1 MAHALRLPNF
11 VLQRATRRE
20 QEYNERQWSAVKS
33 LQSPTWLKE
42 IYDRISGLAALE
54 ENWDS
59 YGGLPVAPRAIS
71 TIRVVLS
78 NLDIEDMPR
87 PHVGAI
93 ADGGIG
99 LHWRVADRD
108 LEIEVEP
115 NGEVHFL
122 KTRVGTEPNSVDVHT
137 WEDAQAVMYWVLGK

>member
-1 MAHALRLPNF
+1 MAHALSLPQF
-11 VLQRATRRE
+11 LGKERPRRD
-20 QEYNERQWSAVKS
+20 QDTNRSQWYGVRS

-42 IYDRISGLAALE
+42 IYDRISGLAALK

-59 YGGLPVAPRAIS
+59 YGGLPVAPQAIS
-71 TIRVVLS
+71 MIRVVLS

-87 PHVGAI
+87 PHVAAI
-93 ADGGIG
+93 PDGGVG

-108 LEIEVEP
+108 LEVEVEP
-115 NGEVHFL
+115 NGDIHFL
-122 KTRVGTEPNSVDVHT
+122 KTSVGTEPNSVDVHS